1 MKPAIRT
8 QIDDLAEEYSQATA
22 IDCSNLPDKTR
33 QEFKDET
40 DVNQILARF
49 GVNTPMR
56 QPIYGA
62 VDYDMD
68 LQQSLAAIKTA
79 QQTADNLPK
88 QLRDK
93 YYHWE
98 MLLEGMRSGQFKTDL
113 DAYLADQKASKAA
126 QTATGTQNALS
137 KNEPKQE

>member
-8 QIDDLAEEYSQATA
+8 QTDELQDSYSLLTA
-22 IDCSNLPDKTR
+22 LDCSNLPDMTR

-40 DVNQILARF
+40 DVNKILARF

-79 QQTADNLPK
+79 QQTADKLPK

-113 DAYLADQKASKAA
+113 DAYLAEEKAKKDL
-126 QTATGTQNALS
+126 TET
-137 KNEPKQE
+137 KEPVILQEPSNKE